1 MTQVFSTMLTL
12 SIKAGWLVLALLVV
26 RLLLKK
32 APKTITCLLWL
43 LVAVRLVCPF
53 EMTSPFSAFQ
63 FLMVTGSD
71 AASGETDVRGTTDR
85 SYTRESI
92 KYQKGSETTTTSDAV
107 TAAEQTTSVSS
118 FTATDAANGTWTAS
132 DVDWRPIEAGV
143 LGWGNGPFAGRNA
156 GVYCTVSKKAAG

>member
-1 MTQVFSTMLTL
+1 MNQIFATMLTL
-12 SIKAGWLVLALLVV
+12 SIKAGWLVLAILVV

-53 EMTSPFSAFQ
+53 EVTSPFSAFQ

-71 AASGETDVRGTTDR
+71 AVSGETDVQETADG

-92 KYQKGSETTTTSDAV
+92 K
-107 TAAEQTTSVSS
+107 
-118 FTATDAANGTWTAS
+118 
-132 DVDWRPIEAGV
+132 
-143 LGWGNGPFAGRNA
+143 
-156 GVYCTVSKKAAG
+156 